1 MEIGPTQGLANFA
14 STCSYEKIPR
24 EVLEK
29 QKQLNLDLV
38 GCALGAVKTPEGVSA
53 LQAISELEGGKGP
66 AVLWGSSQRASASGA
81 ALMNGILAHALEL
94 DDTHAEGCIHPG
106 APIIPAAFAV
116 AEAVNASGREL
127 LVSIVI
133 GYEVAIRVAIAVSPV
148 SHRMHGWH
156 ATGTCGVFG
165 AAAAAGHLLKLNPQR
180 MAWALGLAGV
190 QHTGTWVFTDDGSM
204 CKRFHAGQA
213 AQGGVNAAYLARAGF
228 TGPTRVLEAKDGGF
242 FATTSDEYDI
252 SRVTKGLG
260 EKYEAAV
267 TSPKPFSCCRHTH
280 SALDAILRL
289 VSENNL
295 KPEEVREVFVKT
307 NSSAFKSVG
316 KIVEPQTITEAQF
329 SLPFLIG
336 LAILEKRVFQDQFTM
351 EKIKNSQI
359 LTLARKVKIDVDSVV
374 DRNYPE
380 HWSSDVQITTSAGKE
395 LKMFVKDP
403 PGELGNPLPKNLV
416 QEKYRS
422 LAKAAL
428 SPGKIEKVEKMIL
441 QMEEIKNARDLV
453 SLLAS
458 N

>member
-1 MEIGPTQGLANFA
+1 MEIGPTQALANFA
-14 STCSYEKIPR
+14 STCSYEIIPPETR
-24 EVLEK
+24 EK
-29 QKQLNLDLV
+29 QKELLLDLL
-38 GCALGAVKTPEGVSA
+38 GCALGAVKTPEGLSA
-53 LQAISELEGGKGP
+53 LQAVSELENGEGP
-66 AVLWGSSQRASASGA
+66 AALWGTSRRASAAGA
-81 ALMNGILAHALEL
+81 ALMNGILAHTLES

-106 APIIPAAFAV
+106 APIIPAAVAV
-116 AEAVNASGREL
+116 GEAVKASGKDL
-127 LVSIVI
+127 LAAIVI
-133 GYEVAIRVAIAVSPV
+133 GYEVGIRIAIGVGPV

-156 ATGTCGVFG
+156 ATGTCGAFG
-165 AAAAAGHLLKLNPQR
+165 AAAATGKLLQLTPQQ

-213 AQGGVNAAYLARAGF
+213 AQGGVNAAYLAWAGF

-252 SRVTKGLG
+252 SRVAKGLG
-260 EKYEAAV
+260 EKYEAAL

-280 SALDAILRL
+280 STLDAVLRL
-289 VSENNL
+289 VSKNSF
-295 KPEEVREVFVKT
+295 KPEDVREVFVKT

-351 EKIKNSQI
+351 EKIKNPQI
-359 LTLARKVKIDVDSVV
+359 LTLARKVKISVDPVV

-380 HWSSDVQITTSAGKE
+380 HWSSDVRITTSAGNE
-395 LKMFVKDP
+395 LKMFVKDA

-416 QEKYRS
+416 QEKYQS

-428 SPGKIEKVEKMIL
+428 SPERIEKVEKMVL
-441 QMEEIKNARDLV
+441 HMEGIKNVRDLG
-453 SLLAS
+453 SLLGKD
-458 N
+458 